1 MTSSLQAGINAAKA
15 GRMQEALEHLKDA
28 IIEEP
33 QNADVWVWV
42 AAIIDDTNKQAI
54 FLEKRLRSIPTT
66 FRPNADWH
74 TLKNGGAMKPA

>member
-54 FLEKRLRSIPTT
+54 FLEKALEIDPHNIP
-66 FRPNADWH
+66 PNADWH
-74 TLKNGGAMKPA
+74 TLKTAAR

>member
-33 QNADVWVWV
+33 QNADVWFGSLPLLMTQ
-42 AAIIDDTNKQAI
+42 TNRQSSWK
-54 FLEKRLRSIPTT
+54 KRLRSIPTT
-66 FRPNADWH
+66 FRP
-74 TLKNGGAMKPA
+74 TRTGIP